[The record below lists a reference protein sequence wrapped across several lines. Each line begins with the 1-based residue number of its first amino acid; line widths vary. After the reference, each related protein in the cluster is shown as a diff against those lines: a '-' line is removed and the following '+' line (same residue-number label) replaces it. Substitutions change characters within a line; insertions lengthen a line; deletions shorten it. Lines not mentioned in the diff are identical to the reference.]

1 MANGILGSVDLPATN
16 YTQFY
21 AVPTN
26 TFVVVTVAFTNKTAS
41 PVTVR
46 LAATKP
52 TNPAPGI
59 PAADDYLEYEA
70 QILPGGVLERTG
82 IVLEGGRRLFAR
94 SSSNNVVAMVYGI
107 VTATV

>member
-1 MANGILGSVDLPATN
+1 MANGILGSVDLTATN

-21 AVPTN
+21 AVPAN
-26 TFVVVTVAFTNKTAS
+26 TFVVATVAFCNKTAN

-59 PAADDYLEYEA
+59 PEADDYLEYEA
-70 QILPGGVLERTG
+70 QVLPGGVLERTG
-82 IVLEGGRRLFAR
+82 IILESGRRLFAR
-94 SSSNNVVAMVYGI
+94 SSANSTVVMVYGI
-107 VTATV
+107 ETVTT